1 MQISVGNPKPVR
13 VEEGVEFLVAPVR
26 VHGLA
31 FAANA
36 LVINPE
42 IQKKAIELMPVAQ
55 AMATSKAT
63 RVNFFKR
70 SRESLALAEAE
81 SILRAEQEAA
91 EAAQRVNI
99 LFALAK
105 GENTSGKR
113 LIGVEQWREIL
124 AFFHQDMTIGAIQVL
139 EG

>member
-1 MQISVGNPKPVR
+1 MQISVGDPKPVR

-70 SRESLALAEAE
+70 SRESLALAEGE
-81 SILRAEQEAA
+81 SIQRAEQEAA
-91 EAAQRVNI
+91 EAAHRMNI
-99 LFALAK
+99 LFAL
-105 GENTSGKR
+105 GVVSENGK
-113 LIGVEQWREIL
+113 
-124 AFFHQDMTIGAIQVL
+124 
-139 EG
+139 